1 MVSCLLNFR
10 PVVRFSVFG
19 SKCISWRK
27 IFVFIMCLKLF
38 FLGKTKF
45 REKCPSGYMGL
56 GRGTKKLKAT
66 GL

>member
-1 MVSCLLNFR
+1 MEKDFCFYY
-10 PVVRFSVFG
+10 VF
-19 SKCISWRK
+19 KT
-27 IFVFIMCLKLF
+27 FF